1 MEIFMRMPGQL
12 LGNEIYKAFVQ
23 LLLRLT
29 HFKASRWNRGGLSPS
44 FASLVYLKCF
54 FHIPSHLA
62 VNACSGD
69 SSSRFHFTTQFAL
82 QTSGKL

>member
-29 HFKASRWNRGGLSPS
+29 HFKASRWNRGGLSWRRPLLVLSTSNAS
-44 FASLVYLKCF
+44 FT
-54 FHIPSHLA
+54 FHLIS
-62 VNACSGD
+62 
-69 SSSRFHFTTQFAL
+69 Q
-82 QTSGKL
+82 